1 MMLKK
6 SNLLII
12 SDRYPHEKDTIS
24 SSFVKSQ
31 VDCMAKYFDKIYVIS
46 LTPNV
51 PKCLSSFSFMNPRW
65 QRDAFAKNYRYNNIR
80 VYFAKHF
87 TLPFD
92 FSRKK
97 RGDTAFE
104 MVDKIIKDEQIEFS
118 FIHAHFIYPS
128 GYVGAK
134 LKVKYNIP
142 LIITGHGHD
151 VYDMPFKSPEWMAK
165 IKNILGF
172 SDHIITPS
180 KSNYDKLMQ
189 IGIPSDKVSVIP
201 NGYDSD
207 IFKRHSVNDARS
219 KLNIP
224 ADRRIILS
232 VGNLEPEKGQR
243 YLVEAMGI
251 VSKRRT
257 DIVCFIVG
265 SGGGKKE
272 LIGLINRLEVNN
284 FVKLVGSKPHD
295 EIPIWMNSCDIFVL
309 PSLKESFGIVQIEA
323 MACGKPVVAARNGG
337 SEEIVIEDKLGILVE
352 PKDPEGLLR
361 AILEALEAE
370 WDAGYIREYAKR
382 FTWERI
388 AERMVGVYEEVLSE

>member
-1 MMLKK
+1 MMLKN

-12 SDRYPHEKDTIS
+12 SDRYPHERDTIS

-31 VDCMAKYFDKIYVIS
+31 VDCVAKYFDKIYVIS

-51 PKCLSSFSFMNPRW
+51 PKCLSAFSFMDPRW
-65 QRDAFAKNYRYNNIR
+65 QRDAFARNYKYNNIQ

-92 FSRKK
+92 FSRKR
-97 RGDTAFE
+97 RGDTAFRI
-104 MVDKIIKDEQIEFS
+104 VDKIIKDEQIEFS
-118 FIHAHFIYPS
+118 FIHAHFVYPS

-134 LKVKYNIP
+134 LKGKYNRP

-151 VYDMPFKSPEWMAK
+151 VYDMPFKSPEWMIK
-165 IKNILGF
+165 IKTILDA

-201 NGYDSD
+201 NGYDSTL
-207 IFKRHSVNDARS
+207 FKRLSVNLARS

-224 ADRRIILS
+224 ADKRVILS
-232 VGNLEPEKGQR
+232 VGNLELEKGHR
-243 YLVEAMGI
+243 YLVEAMDI

-265 SGGGKKE
+265 SGGKKNE
-272 LIGLINRLEVNN
+272 LISLINLLDVSN
-284 FVKLVGSKPHD
+284 FVKLVGSKPHY
-295 EIPIWMNSCDIFVL
+295 EIPIWMNACDVFVL

-323 MACGKPVVAARNGG
+323 MACGKTVVATINGG
-337 SEEIVIEDKLGILVE
+337 SEEIVVNDRLGILVE
-352 PKDPEGLLR
+352 PKNAEVLAE
-361 AILEALEAE
+361 AIMNALDFE
-370 WDAGYIREYAKR
+370 WDEEYIHDYAEQY
-382 FTWERI
+382 TWHKMTENI
-388 AERMVGVYEEVLSE
+388 GGIYNCL